1 MKSFRLILAIA
12 ASFAL
17 IAGFAFAADTQAP
30 APQKAGCCMKADQDG
45 KKCPHECCAAAAKDG
60 KACEKCPAKQEKKD
74 EKK

>member
-30 APQKAGCCMKADQDG
+30 APQKSGCCAQADKDA
-45 KKCPHECCAAAAKDG
+45 KKCAMECCAAAAKEG
-60 KACEKCPAKQEKKD
+60 KACAKCAAKQEKKD